1 MTDPQPS
8 DAAPRQPGDAA
19 LGESTPGAARHGG
32 PARGAAQLG
41 AAQLGAAQPGAAQLG
56 VLGSPISHSKSPAI
70 HTAAYGVLGLP
81 WQYGRTELDAAGLES
96 FLARLGPEWRGL
108 SLTMPLKEEAARLA
122 ATVDPVAAA
131 SGVVNTL
138 VRVAPGESGAAWAG
152 FNTDVAG
159 LARAIQNAG
168 LDAGATV
175 VLGAGATAVSAVLAA
190 RSLGAERIA
199 IAARRPEAAQDLATR
214 LGGGIDVLAL
224 GDAPGF
230 APSLVISTLPGHA
243 SGAVAIADELLS
255 VPLFDVAYDPW
266 PSPLALRWDAAG
278 AESYAGLDMLVEQ
291 ALVQI
296 RIFVN
301 GDPDAPVADEDTV
314 LAAMRAASVER

>member
-1 MTDPQPS
+1 MTNSQPS
-8 DAAPRQPGDAA
+8 DAEPRQS
-19 LGESTPGAARHGG
+19 GE
-32 PARGAAQLG
+32 
-41 AAQLGAAQPGAAQLG
+41 AQLG
-56 VLGSPISHSKSPAI
+56 VLGSPIAHSKSPAI
-70 HTAAYGVLGLP
+70 HSAAYGVLGLP
-81 WQYGRTELDAAGLES
+81 WHYGRTELDAAGLET
-96 FLARLGPEWRGL
+96 FLANLGPEWRGL

-122 ATVDPVAAA
+122 ARVDPVAQA

-138 VRVAPGESGAAWAG
+138 VRVPAGEGQAAWAG

-168 LDAGATV
+168 LDARATV
-175 VLGAGATAVSAVLAA
+175 VLGAGATAVSAILAA

-199 IAARRPEAAQDLATR
+199 IAARRPGAAQDLATR
-214 LGGGIDVLAL
+214 LGGVIEVLAL

-230 APSLVISTLPGHA
+230 APSLVVSTLPGHA
-243 SGAVAIADELLS
+243 TGAVKIADELMR

-266 PSPLALRWDAAG
+266 PSPLAERWNAAG
-278 AESYAGLDMLVEQ
+278 TEAHAGLDMLVEQ
-291 ALVQI
+291 ALVQV

-301 GDPDAPVADEDTV
+301 GDPDARVADEERV

>member
-8 DAAPRQPGDAA
+8 DAAPRQPGEAA

-32 PARGAAQLG
+32 PAQGAAQLG
-41 AAQLGAAQPGAAQLG
+41 AAQDAAQLGAAQLG

-81 WQYGRTELDAAGLES
+81 WQYGRTELDAAGLEP
-96 FLARLGPEWRGL
+96 FLAGLGPEWRGF

-199 IAARRPEAAQDLATR
+199 IAARRPEAAQNLATR

-230 APSLVISTLPGHA
+230 APSLVISTLPGHV
-243 SGAVAIADELLS
+243 SGDVAIADELLS

-278 AESYAGLDMLVEQ
+278 AESHAGLDMLVEQ

>member
-1 MTDPQPS
+1 MSENHPTD
-8 DAAPRQPGDAA
+8 DELR
-19 LGESTPGAARHGG
+19 
-32 PARGAAQLG
+32 
-41 AAQLGAAQPGAAQLG
+41 QPGAALLA
-56 VLGSPISHSKSPAI
+56 VLGSPIAHSKSPAI
-70 HTAAYGVLGLP
+70 HAAAYEVLGLP
-81 WQYGRTELDAAGLES
+81 WSYGREELEVPALEG
-96 FLARLGPEWRGL
+96 FLAALGDDWRGL

-122 ATVDPVAAA
+122 AVTDPVAAE

-138 VRVAPGESGAAWAG
+138 LKLANGPAGAPQWAG

-159 LARAIQNAG
+159 LARAIQRAG
-168 LDAGATV
+168 LDASSTV

-190 RSLGAERIA
+190 RSLGAERVA
-199 IAARRPEAAQDLATR
+199 VAARRPEAAEDIAQR
-214 LGGGIDVLAL
+214 FGGDVSGMTL
-224 GDAPGF
+224 GDEPGF
-230 APSLVISTLPGHA
+230 TPTLIISTLPGHA
-243 SGAVAIADELLS
+243 GDAAPVPATFLA

-278 AESYAGLDMLVEQ
+278 GVAHAGLDMLVEQ

-301 GDPDAPVADEDTV
+301 GDPDVPVADEESV